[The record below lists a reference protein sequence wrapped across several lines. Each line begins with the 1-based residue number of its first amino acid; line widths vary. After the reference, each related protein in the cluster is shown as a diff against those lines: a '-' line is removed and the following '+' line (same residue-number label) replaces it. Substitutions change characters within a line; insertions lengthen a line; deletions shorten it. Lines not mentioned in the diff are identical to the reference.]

1 MRLGRSPDMVRPLG
15 VTLAILV
22 TACQGSTLPTAS
34 TIPTQP
40 VAAQPSA
47 TPQPTPRQ
55 HVTIKLSHTQP
66 ADLRVGKEMQLFADE
81 VKKRSN
87 GDMDVQ
93 IFPAGQLY
101 TDAQS
106 IPAVQRGEVDIILTV
121 NAVWTSLVPANNIL
135 DLPFKFASWEV
146 FHSNIDGQVGQLLTK
161 QMEEKGVKTIASL
174 DSGAIDLIGTRE
186 RLVKTVAD
194 LKGLRMRSYSQA
206 VSQLLIGWGA
216 APTTIAA
223 TDVYSAAQRG
233 TIDGLIS
240 GPSFFERKWYEVT
253 PYLTYVPVQ
262 YSPFWLQANLTFWNK
277 LAPDQQ
283 KVLLD
288 AGKVA
293 QERNRTENPKEFAA
307 AYDQLRKLAK
317 GWYEVPAADI
327 KQWQQNTSSIDTWYL
342 QQAGDLGK
350 QLLAAIK

>member
-1 MRLGRSPDMVRPLG
+1 MKGYVDVR
-15 VTLAILV
+15 
-22 TACQGSTLPTAS
+22 
-34 TIPTQP
+34 
-40 VAAQPSA
+40 
-47 TPQPTPRQ
+47 
-55 HVTIKLSHTQP
+55 KLLE
-66 ADLRVGKEMQLFADE
+66 D
-81 VKKRSN
+81 
-87 GDMDVQ
+87 
-93 IFPAGQLY
+93 
-101 TDAQS
+101 
-106 IPAVQRGEVDIILTV
+106 
-121 NAVWTSLVPANNIL
+121 
-135 DLPFKFASWEV
+135 
-146 FHSNIDGQVGQLLTK
+146 
-161 QMEEKGVKTIASL
+161 KGIKTIASL

-194 LKGLRMRSYSQA
+194 LKGLRMRSYSEA
-206 VSQLLIGWGA
+206 VSQLLTGWGV

-277 LAPDQQ
+277 LAADQQ
-283 KVLLD
+283 KVLVD
-288 AGKVA
+288 AAKVA
-293 QERNRTENPKEFAA
+293 QQLNRTEGPTAYDA

-317 GWYEVPAADI
+317 GWYEVPAAEI
-327 KQWQQNTSSIDTWYL
+327 KQWQQNTSSIDAWYL